1 MVYCY
6 PLEDDGHYN
15 ITAVQL
21 QLEERAA
28 GGELVNP
35 AGGLFKG
42 LSETKNAT
50 TEDAFGVDGGNGG
63 CGCQWVNWI
72 SSE

>member
-6 PLEDDGHYN
+6 PISDDGHYN
-15 ITAVQL
+15 ITAAQL
-21 QLEERAA
+21 QLEDRDV

-35 AGGLFKG
+35 ASGLFKG
-42 LSETKNAT
+42 LSGTKNGTA
-50 TEDAFGVDGGNGG
+50 EEYGGVDGGAGG

-72 SSE
+72 SG